1 MKKLLSVF
9 VLVFLF
15 AGAMLMPASAA
26 ETGYVFDEAG
36 VFTDSQLAKLEQKA
50 AACAREY
57 DVGVYF
63 ALVNNFEELGYG
75 SDIYVAAYSFFDEH
89 RLGEGDGSGIIL
101 MLSLSDRD
109 YASFVRGESGEY
121 AFDEYGLIVLEEEF
135 LPYFGEDQWYE
146 GADCYFSQCAKFL
159 EAAKNGEPVREGNMK
174 AYAIGLG
181 VSVVLAFIVCT
192 ILKAKMK
199 SVAKATVATAY
210 VSDELRL
217 THQRDQFTHHTVHRR
232 KIEKSS
238 SSGDSSARS
247 GGGGHGR
254 SGKF

>member
-109 YASFVRGESGEY
+109 Y